1 MKSCREK
8 LREEKLDGAVYAT
21 SASLQYLLDD
31 TTYPWQRTPETGF
44 YVFPGTPMYSTERS
58 YFQAKPDV
66 LLFVPR
72 EGAAT
77 VLATYE
83 RARTMPNTPVDISCY
98 YVMLAA
104 NLVDVVRGC
113 KRLGVGLCAFTA
125 IENMLKEEGA
135 EDIACLPAEGL
146 VEALRMIK
154 EPKEIAA
161 LRRVA
166 AFTDE
171 CMATICDMLRPG
183 VTQWEVENRL
193 NQLGLEHGCSDV
205 PFSPSCTFTKTGD
218 PRCQDKIGTIPRTNP

>member
-1 MKSCREK
+1 MLTNHRIEKLQEK

-104 NLVDVVRGC
+104 VR
-113 KRLGVGLCAFTA
+113 L
-125 IENMLKEEGA
+125 
-135 EDIACLPAEGL
+135 
-146 VEALRMIK
+146 
-154 EPKEIAA
+154 
-161 LRRVA
+161 
-166 AFTDE
+166 
-171 CMATICDMLRPG
+171 
-183 VTQWEVENRL
+183 
-193 NQLGLEHGCSDV
+193 HGD
-205 PFSPSCTFTKTGD
+205 
-218 PRCQDKIGTIPRTNP
+218 